1 MKRLAFAAGLL
12 AAYCS
17 LSPSANAQG
26 NGGASAER
34 PVTLSQAYALSL
46 AHMETIA
53 QDKEAA
59 KQALAHVNELV
70 GDIMPQITGTASNLW
85 EENPGVSIGGIN
97 LTNQPHAAITL
108 NQILFS
114 GFREFLAFKQG
125 RRDYESA
132 NMTEKRAEQLLYQ
145 DVGQAYV
152 SLLQAR
158 DQIGIDEKIVKAGQ
172 DQVDFL
178 RRWVQIG
185 RAKRSDLLTAESVL
199 ELSKA
204 QLEQA
209 HQTESAGQEMLKFL
223 TDSAQDLA
231 PEELPP
237 PDPGDLKGW
246 LAAGERRADV
256 EAARDSYDAA
266 QLQTKIISR
275 QRWPTI
281 TATGNYYL
289 LQSAFSKNVHYDGS
303 VNLSVPLFTGGAI
316 SAQIREAQAQEKSAE
331 SGLSLALRT
340 ADENVRSSY
349 RNLKWAVGSSRAFA
363 DAVQAAKKSFA
374 AEKSDFEQNLV
385 TNLDVMNSLTS
396 LANTEVQ
403 ANAARQQAAFGLI
416 QLQVAAGEVP
426 LPKTGG
432 AP

>member
-1 MKRLAFAAGLL
+1 MKRLLLAAGLL
-12 AAYCS
+12 AAWCA
-17 LSPSANAQG
+17 LVPSARAQES
-26 NGGASAER
+26 GAPAER
-34 PVTLSQAYALSL
+34 PVSLSQAYALSL

-53 QDKEAA
+53 QDKDAA
-59 KQALAHVNELV
+59 KQALAHVDELI

-85 EENPGVSIGGIN
+85 EENPGVSIGGVN

-108 NQILFS
+108 NQLLFS

-125 RRDYESA
+125 RREYESA
-132 NMTEKRAEQLLYQ
+132 DMTEKRAEQLLYQ

-158 DQIGIDEKIVKAGQ
+158 DQIRIDAQIVKAGQ
-172 DQVDFL
+172 DQVNFL
-178 RRWVQIG
+178 KRWVEIG
-185 RAKRSDLLTAESVL
+185 RAKRSDLLTAQSVL
-199 ELSKA
+199 ELAKA

-209 HQTESAGQEMLKFL
+209 HQTESAGQEMLKFF
-223 TDSAQDLA
+223 TDSSQDLA
-231 PEELPP
+231 PEELPAP
-237 PDPGDLKGW
+237 ELGDLQGW
-246 LAAGERRADV
+246 LAASERRADV

-266 QLQTKIISR
+266 RLQTKIISR

-289 LQSAFSKNVHYDGS
+289 IQSAFSKNVHYDGS
-303 VNLSVPLFTGGAI
+303 VSLSIPLFTGGAI

-349 RNLKWAVGSSRAFA
+349 RNLKWAIGSARAFA
-363 DAVQAAKKSFA
+363 DAVRAAKKSFT
-374 AEKSDFEQNLV
+374 AEKNDFERNLV

-396 LANTEVQ
+396 LANTEIQ
-403 ANAARQQAAFGLI
+403 SNAATQQAAFGLVE
-416 QLQVAAGEVP
+416 LQVAAGEVP
-426 LPKTGG
+426 SVKAED